1 MSELSQETI
10 TFGKYSGMT
19 LARLLRDRS
28 YCAWLVEQDWFKTNY
43 EFLYNRIR
51 EHDPSMYFFKHREY
65 STSDETDENFLE
77 TYRYFNLVHPTDVG
91 IDLSVSDKLCYEF
104 YYNMIESLKQKIYDR
119 IEAEED
125 NPYDIKAPTGWLK
138 TFENTQKIPREQL
151 KEFLA
156 AYDLIN
162 IPYIIE
168 RIKAVGGIEYK
179 GAKTFKIAKE
189 RSRDQETWWEEILK
203 KKYGENI
210 GTQFKYQK
218 CIFDFI
224 DITSGTIYEC
234 KLGLKDFNEE
244 QHAKYKTVLNKYKIL
259 YLIAKDCVIDLQACV
274 IRTLNPD
281 AYQEYID
288 KIPDLKESSYLDE
301 LISDFEL
308 VKVELIDDA
317 V

>member
-19 LARLLRDRS
+19 LERLLRDRS
-28 YCAWLVEQDWFKTNY
+28 YCGWLQEQDWFKTNY

-51 EHDPSMYFFKHREY
+51 EYNPGMYFFKNTR
-65 STSDETDENFLE
+65 TAENDDDFLE
-77 TYRYFNLVHPTDVG
+77 TYQYFNLVPP
-91 IDLSVSDKLCYEF
+91 IDLGVDLSISDKLCYEF
-104 YYNMIESLKQKIYDR
+104 YYNTIESIKQKIYDR
-119 IEAEED
+119 IEAEDD

-138 TFENTQKIPREQL
+138 KFESTQKIPREQL

-189 RSRDQETWWEEILK
+189 RSRDQETWWENVLK
-203 KKYGENI
+203 TKYGENI
-210 GTQFKYQK
+210 GTQFKYGK

-224 DITSGTIYEC
+224 DITTGTIYEC
-234 KLGLKDFNEE
+234 KLGLKDFNED
-244 QHAKYKTVLNKYKIL
+244 QHAKYRTVLDKYRIM
-259 YLIAKDCVIDLQACV
+259 YLIAKDCVIDLNERV
-274 IRTLNPD
+274 IRTTNPYV
-281 AYQEYID
+281 YQEYIE
-288 KIPDLKESSYLDE
+288 KIPDLKEPSYLDE
-301 LISDFEL
+301 LIQDFEL
-308 VKVELIDDA
+308 IKVDTIDELS
-317 V
+317 